1 MDKQYINKPYAPK
14 VNKCNQCWKD
24 IWPQMS
30 VVINK
35 EIACCTLCVTL
46 FETEWTSNWHC
57 VTISY
62 RSRKYKKTNWYF
74 ANGNH
79 DHLMDMTA

>member
-1 MDKQYINKPYAPK
+1 MDKQYINNLYAPK
-14 VNKCNQCWKD
+14 VDKCNQCWKD

-46 FETEWTSNWHC
+46 FETELTSNWHC
-57 VTISY
+57 MPIHTGQGNTKRPIGTLQMVT
-62 RSRKYKKTNWYF
+62 
-74 ANGNH
+74 
-79 DHLMDMTA
+79 MTT